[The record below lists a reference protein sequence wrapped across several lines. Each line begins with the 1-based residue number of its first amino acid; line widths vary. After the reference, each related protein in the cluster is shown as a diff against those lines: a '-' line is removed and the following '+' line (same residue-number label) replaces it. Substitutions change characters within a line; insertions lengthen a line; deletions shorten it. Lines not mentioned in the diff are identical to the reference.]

1 MTDLLTYINT
11 PEFLANL
18 TSDRF
23 FLILAVIMLSSLK
36 HSAYKSMWLT
46 MLINLPGT
54 ILHECAHLI
63 VGFLLNARPV
73 SFSLFPKKA
82 GDNYVTGQV
91 GFSNLKF
98 YNALPTSLAPL
109 LLLVFAFLLNKYFFE
124 LIKLSFG
131 SYLLY
136 IFLLTVI
143 IENAMPSRTDF
154 KQGFGYI
161 SGNLLYLLLSA
172 AAFIALRN

>member
-1 MTDLLTYINT
+1 MKNFFAYLDS
-11 PEFLANL
+11 PSFLAAL
-18 TSDRF
+18 TADRF
-23 FLILAVIMLSSLK
+23 FLILAVIVLSSLK
-36 HSAYKSMWLT
+36 HSAYKSMWLA

-54 ILHECAHLI
+54 VLHECAHFI
-63 VGFLLNARPV
+63 VGLLLNARPV
-73 SFSLFPKKA
+73 TFSLFPKKV
-82 GDNYVTGQV
+82 DDHYVTGQV

-109 LLLVFAFLLNKYFFE
+109 LLLVFAFLLNKHFFE
-124 LIKLSFG
+124 IVKLSFG

-154 KQGFGYI
+154 RQGFRYI
-161 SGNLLYLLLSA
+161 SGDLLYILLA
-172 AAFIALRN
+172 AAAIAFLR

>member
-23 FLILAVIMLSSLK
+23 FLILAVIVLSSLK

-124 LIKLSFG
+124 LIK
-131 SYLLY
+131 
-136 IFLLTVI
+136 
-143 IENAMPSRTDF
+143 
-154 KQGFGYI
+154 
-161 SGNLLYLLLSA
+161 
-172 AAFIALRN
+172 